1 MSDLVCPDGSETSE
15 FPDSLL
21 PVKYL
26 REAGM
31 AGNFRG
37 RKRVEIG

>member
-15 FPDSLL
+15 FPDYLL

-26 REAGM
+26 RGPAWLGTD
-31 AGNFRG
+31 RLS
-37 RKRVEIG
+37 